1 MPHGLWHA
9 RLHCPSLSPGNCS
22 NSCPLSCC
30 CYPTISSSV
39 TLLFSCLRSFPA
51 SRSFPMSWLFASS
64 SQSIGASGSVLTV
77 PMNTQGWFPL
87 GLNGLISLQSKE
99 LSKGFSSTT
108 VWKHQFFGAQPS
120 LWSNSWTTGKA
131 IALTIWTFVSKLMS
145 LLLNM
150 LSRFVMAFFSKEQ
163 TSFNFMGAVTI
174 RSDFGAQENKI
185 CHCFLPP
192 PPSVCHEV
200 MGPDAMILVF
210 WMLSFKPTFSLYSF
224 TFIKR
229 LFSSSWPSAIRV
241 VSSAY
246 LRLLIFIP
254 AILTPAC
261 DSSSPAF
268 HMMYSAYNINKQGDN
283 IQPWHTPFWILNQ
296 FTVPCLVLTVASWP
310 AYSTH
315 YIADMLLSLGFW
327 ENI

>member
-108 VWKHQFFGAQPS
+108 VWKHQFFSAQPS
-120 LWSNSWTTGKA
+120 LQYNSHIHTGLLWLDGFISPLPSNLHPPQHSAGKA
-131 IALTIWTFVSKLMS
+131 TISRKCPDTPLICLQSFLFH
-145 LLLNM
+145 LN
-150 LSRFVMAFFSKEQ
+150 
-163 TSFNFMGAVTI
+163 
-174 RSDFGAQENKI
+174 
-185 CHCFLPP
+185 
-192 PPSVCHEV
+192 
-200 MGPDAMILVF
+200 
-210 WMLSFKPTFSLYSF
+210 
-224 TFIKR
+224 
-229 LFSSSWPSAIRV
+229 
-241 VSSAY
+241 
-246 LRLLIFIP
+246 
-254 AILTPAC
+254 
-261 DSSSPAF
+261 
-268 HMMYSAYNINKQGDN
+268 
-283 IQPWHTPFWILNQ
+283 
-296 FTVPCLVLTVASWP
+296 
-310 AYSTH
+310 
-315 YIADMLLSLGFW
+315 
-327 ENI
+327 